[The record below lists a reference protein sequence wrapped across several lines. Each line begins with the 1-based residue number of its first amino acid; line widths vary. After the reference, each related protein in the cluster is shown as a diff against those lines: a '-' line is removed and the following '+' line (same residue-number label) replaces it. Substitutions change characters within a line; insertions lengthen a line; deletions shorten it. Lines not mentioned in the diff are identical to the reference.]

1 MFPLVPMLIL
11 IGKCDDSSGYSLRE
25 SLKPNHHV
33 ISRFRRVSNLILIFV
48 LGQGAL
54 QGINVVI
61 GLFLLRVLSVS
72 DYAKFGLATG
82 FQATASILIDL
93 GCASTIVSL
102 IGERALDPAMVGRYV
117 RGAKSLRD
125 TTFWVL
131 SPIAAVIFLIIT
143 HRQEWSWPTQA
154 ILLLT
159 ILVGVYSNGSVSYYS
174 APLFLHRRL
183 SDFYLPQTISNL
195 CRLAAY
201 AILGLLGSLNFW
213 TTASLSALNLAIS
226 GRLVGEKSRKY
237 MAWPRS
243 SDQATQKEIRRYVLP
258 ASPAIILAA
267 FQGQVALILISIF
280 GNTVS
285 IAEVAALGRL
295 GLLFSVLMTF
305 NVAVIEPYIARLS
318 SDRLLSVYVKLMAFA
333 AIGCIAL
340 AAFSFVAPG
349 CFLLLLGPKYSELR
363 GLIGWVIMTACINY
377 MAGLLWIMNRS
388 RKWVFWRG
396 AVSQIFLLL
405 VVQIGFVAV
414 FGIRN
419 TREAVMFNFI
429 SSFCYLIPHAYI
441 AIYGFL
447 KAKKEASSTTA
458 SLSLIEEGHLTGAF

>member
-1 MFPLVPMLIL
+1 MSN
-11 IGKCDDSSGYSLRE
+11 GKCDDLSGYSLFK
-25 SLKPNHHV
+25 SAQPQPHHQI
-33 ISRFRRVSNLILIFV
+33 ISRSRRVSNLIFTFV
-48 LGQGAL
+48 MGQGAL
-54 QGINVVI
+54 QGLNVVI
-61 GLFLLRVLSVS
+61 GLFLLRILSVS

-93 GCASTIVSL
+93 GCASTVVSL
-102 IGERALDPAMVGRYV
+102 IGERALDPATVGRYV

-125 TTFWVL
+125 TAFWIL
-131 SPIAAVIFLIIT
+131 SPFATITFLIIT
-143 HRQEWSWPTQA
+143 HRQEWSWAAQA

-159 ILVGVYSNGSVSYYS
+159 ILLGVFSNGSISYYS

-201 AILGLLGSLNFW
+201 AVLGLLGALNFW
-213 TTASLSALNLAIS
+213 TTACLSALNLAIS
-226 GRLVGEKSRKY
+226 GRLVGKKSRKY

-243 SDQATQKEIRRYVLP
+243 NDAAIQKEIRRYVLP

-305 NVAVIEPYIARLS
+305 NVAVVEPYIARLPRE
-318 SDRLLSVYVKLMAFA
+318 RLFSVYVRLMAFA

-349 CFLLLLGPKYSELR
+349 CFLLLLGPKYGELR
-363 GLIGWVIMTACINY
+363 GLIGWVILTACINY

-405 VVQIGFVAV
+405 VVQIGFVTV
-414 FGIRN
+414 FGVRN
-419 TREAVMFNFI
+419 THEAVMFNFV

-447 KAKKEASSTTA
+447 KAKREVLSATP
-458 SLSLIEEGHLTGAF
+458 SLSLVEGVNLTGAF

>member
-1 MFPLVPMLIL
+1 MPQP
-11 IGKCDDSSGYSLRE
+11 
-25 SLKPNHHV
+25 HQV
-33 ISRFRRVSNLILIFV
+33 ISRSRRVSNLILSFV

-93 GCASTIVSL
+93 GCASTVVSL
-102 IGERALDPAMVGRYV
+102 IGERALDPATVGRYV

-131 SPIAAVIFLIIT
+131 SPFAVVTFLIIT

-159 ILVGVYSNGSVSYYS
+159 ILIGVYSNGSISYYS

-201 AILGLLGSLNFW
+201 AILGLLGALNFW

-226 GRLVGEKSRKY
+226 GRLVGKKSRKY
-237 MAWPRS
+237 MAWPLS
-243 SDQATQKEIRRYVLP
+243 GDQAIQKEIRRYVLP

-318 SDRLLSVYVKLMAFA
+318 NDRLLSVYVKLTALA

-340 AAFSFVAPG
+340 ASFSFVAPG
-349 CFLLLLGPKYSELR
+349 CFILLLGPKYSELR

-396 AVSQIFLLL
+396 AVSQIFLVL

-414 FGIRN
+414 FGMRN

-429 SSFCYLIPHAYI
+429 SSFCYLLPHAYI

-447 KAKKEASSTTA
+447 KAEREVFPKTA
-458 SLSLIEEGHLTGAF
+458 SLSLVEEANLSGAL